1 MRFNR
6 LDLNLLVALD
16 ALLGEQNITRA
27 AARLN
32 VSQSAMSGM
41 LARLREFFEDDLLGA
56 VGRNMELT
64 ALGRKMEG
72 PLRELLL
79 HIHTT
84 VGIRV
89 TFDPAFEARN
99 FRIMVSDYAV
109 EVFLNR
115 VVARLLREA
124 PNITLEL
131 VPLTEDAGEKLRRGE
146 NDFLIIPKHFV
157 SEEHPNELL
166 FEDRYYGVVWEG
178 NTLVGEQLDLET
190 YQRLGH
196 VAPLLGRPRS
206 PTYEELMLQKMGI
219 KRQIKVATFDFS
231 TMASVLIG
239 TDLIATM
246 HWRLA
251 EACARRLPLR
261 LLPIPVEL
269 PSLAECVQWHRF
281 QDHDPCHLW
290 MRTLMLEVARGMPDP
305 VPASSCQ

>member
-1 MRFNR
+1 MRFHR

-27 AARLN
+27 AGRLN

-41 LARLREFFEDDLLGA
+41 LARLREFFEDELLGA
-56 VGRNMELT
+56 VGRHMELT

-79 HIHTT
+79 HIQST
-84 VGIRV
+84 VDMRAS
-89 TFDPAFEARN
+89 FEPAREARN

-124 PNITLEL
+124 PNITVEL
-131 VPLTEDAGEKLRRGE
+131 LPLSDDAEEKLRRGE

-157 SEEHPNELL
+157 AEDHPNELL
-166 FEDRYYGVVWEG
+166 FEDHYYGVIWDG
-178 NTLVGEQLDLET
+178 NTQVGTGLDLET

-196 VAPLLGRPRS
+196 VAPLLGRPRA
-206 PTYEELMLQKMGI
+206 PTFEELMLQKLGI
-219 KRQIKVATFDFS
+219 RRRIAVATFDFS

-251 EACARRLPLR
+251 QACARRLPLR
-261 LLPIPVEL
+261 LLPIPVAL
-269 PSLAECVQWHRF
+269 PALAEYVQWHRF
-281 QDHDPCHLW
+281 QEHDPCHRW
-290 MRTLMLEVARGMPDP
+290 MRTLMLDVARDMPAP
-305 VPASSCQ
+305 VFLA